1 MLAYIRYSE
10 ATLRWDQSIVLG
22 LLVFI
27 SFSIFLLFQLR
38 IYEDEEIAREKEKQD
53 RFKKIMKRWTNKSM
67 PCIKRI
73 DSIL

>member
-53 RFKKIMKRWTNKSM
+53 RFKKIMKR
-67 PCIKRI
+67 
-73 DSIL
+73 